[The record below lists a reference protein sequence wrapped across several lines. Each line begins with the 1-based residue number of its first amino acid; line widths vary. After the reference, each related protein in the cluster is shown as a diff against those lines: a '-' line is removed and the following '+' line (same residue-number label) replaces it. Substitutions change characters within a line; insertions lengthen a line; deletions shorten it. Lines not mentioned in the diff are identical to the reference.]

1 MLELSITSSF
11 LTMNKSL
18 TLGLVLASSLLLSGC
33 GQQNSN
39 NQNTKNEDKT
49 DTSSFSLRELIA
61 QNIPQ
66 KCTYVGSNEEGS
78 YTSEIIISGKKFNQT
93 ISYKSSEGE
102 EKINSIS
109 DGEYIYTWGKHSTGG
124 TFATKLKADFDT
136 KTDFPEQEVPEEAIG
151 DVSESQ
157 TDLDAKFEGDCSP
170 TVVTD
175 ANFQPPKDVKFEDY
189 SKFLDDLKSSIPSID
204 STDLE

>member
-1 MLELSITSSF
+1 MKKTLS
-11 LTMNKSL
+11 LSL
-18 TLGLVLASSLLLSGC
+18 ILASSLFLSAC
-33 GQQNSN
+33 GVKNNSSTDSSN
-39 NQNTKNEDKT
+39 KSDSKT
-49 DTSSFSLRELIA
+49 SFSLRELIA

-66 KCTYVGSNEEGS
+66 KCTYTGSNQEGS

-93 ISYKSSEGE
+93 ITYKSAEGE

-109 DGEYIYTWGKHSTGG
+109 DGEYVYTWGTHSTGG

-136 KTDFPEQEVPEEAIG
+136 TTDLPEQEVPEEAIG

-157 TDLDAKFEGDCSP
+157 TDLDTKFEGNCSS

-175 ANFQPPKDVKFEDY
+175 DNFQPPKDVKFEDY
-189 SKFLDDLKSSIPSID
+189 SKFLDDLKSSIPSLD
-204 STDLE
+204 SKNLE

>member
-1 MLELSITSSF
+1 
-11 LTMNKSL
+11 MNKSF
-18 TLGLVLASSLLLSGC
+18 TLGLVLVSSFLLSGC
-33 GQQNSN
+33 GQQTSN
-39 NQNTKNEDKT
+39 NQSTKSEDKS

-61 QNIPQ
+61 KNIPQ
-66 KCTYVGSNEEGS
+66 KCTYSGSNEEGS
-78 YTSEIIISGKKFNQT
+78 FTSEIIISGKKFNQI

-109 DGEYIYTWGKHSTGG
+109 DGEYVYTWGSHAAGG

-136 KTDFPEQEVPEEAIG
+136 ESTPEMEENPEAIG

-157 TDLDAKFEGDCSP
+157 TDLDSKFEGKCSP

-175 ANFQPPKDVKFEDY
+175 ANFQPPTDVKFEDY
-189 SKFLDDLKSSIPSID
+189 SKFLDDLKSSIPSIK

>member
-1 MLELSITSSF
+1 
-11 LTMNKSL
+11 MNKSL
-18 TLGLVLASSLLLSGC
+18 TLGLVLVSSFLLSGC
-33 GQQNSN
+33 GQQTSN
-39 NQNTKNEDKT
+39 NQSAKSEDKS

-61 QNIPQ
+61 KNIPQ
-66 KCTYVGSNEEGS
+66 KCTYSGSNQEGS
-78 YTSEIIISGKKFNQT
+78 FTSEIIISGKKFNQVIT
-93 ISYKSSEGE
+93 YKSAEGE

-109 DGEYIYTWGKHSTGG
+109 DGEYVYTWGSHSTGG

-136 KTDFPEQEVPEEAIG
+136 KSTPETEENPEAVG
-151 DVSESQ
+151 DISESQ
-157 TDLDAKFEGDCSP
+157 TDLDSKFDGKCSP

-204 STDLE
+204 ATDLE

>member
-1 MLELSITSSF
+1 
-11 LTMNKSL
+11 MNKPL
-18 TLGLVLASSLLLSGC
+18 TFGLVLASSFLLSGC
-33 GQQNSN
+33 GQQTSN
-39 NQNTKNEDKT
+39 NQSAKSEDKS

-61 QNIPQ
+61 KNIPQ
-66 KCTYVGSNEEGS
+66 KCTYSGSNQEGS
-78 YTSEIIISGKKFNQT
+78 FTSEIIISGKKFNQVIT
-93 ISYKSSEGE
+93 YKSAEGE

-109 DGEYIYTWGKHSTGG
+109 DGEYVYTWGSHSTGG

-136 KTDFPEQEVPEEAIG
+136 KSTPEMEENQEATG
-151 DVSESQ
+151 DVAESQ
-157 TDLDAKFEGDCSP
+157 TDLDSKFDGKCSP

-189 SKFLDDLKSSIPSID
+189 SKFLEDLKSSIPSIQ